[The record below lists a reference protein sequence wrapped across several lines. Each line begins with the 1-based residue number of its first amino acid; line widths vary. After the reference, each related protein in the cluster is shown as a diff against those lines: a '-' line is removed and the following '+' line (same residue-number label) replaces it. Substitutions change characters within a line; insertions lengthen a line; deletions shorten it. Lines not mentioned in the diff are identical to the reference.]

1 MEGICVGCNELT
13 KYTCLK
19 CKSFVCNRGI
29 QCSIPA
35 SEDYPGWKI
44 GSSVALCEECDGK
57 EKYASNC
64 MYALDSLHETYDSE
78 TDDSDS
84 VKQSTKETSFSL
96 ACASRGFHE
105 YRKIWAPRINQQ
117 LTVKPES
124 ENLFDPYAIGLFT
137 KIRGKI
143 EPLSLVGHLP
153 REISRFCKF
162 FIEYGGNIE
171 ANVCDIKFRRSPLPQ
186 GGLEIPITVTV
197 LKNHASQ
204 KIYSKMQAFMKEY
217 YVEPDNIPTEVVQD
231 EDEDIFDF

>member
-1 MEGICVGCNELT
+1 MEGICVVCNDLT

-29 QCSIPA
+29 TCSIPA
-35 SEDYPGWKI
+35 SEDYPGWKS
-44 GSSVALCEECDGK
+44 GSSVALCEACDAK
-57 EKYASNC
+57 EKFASDC
-64 MYALDSLHETYDSE
+64 LLQETHDSE

-84 VKQSTKETSFSL
+84 VKLSAEGTSFSV

-105 YRKIWAPRINQQ
+105 YRKIWALRINQQ
-117 LTVKPES
+117 LIVKPES
-124 ENLFDPYAIGLFT
+124 GNLFDPYAIGLFT

-162 FIEYGGNIE
+162 FFEYGGNIE
-171 ANVCDIKFRRSPLPQ
+171 ATVCDIKFRRSPLPQ
-186 GGLEIPITVTV
+186 GGLEILITLTV
-197 LKNHASQ
+197 MQNNASLR
-204 KIYSKMQAFMKEY
+204 IYSKMQAFVTEY
-217 YVEPDNIPTEVVQD
+217 YVEPENIPTEIVQD